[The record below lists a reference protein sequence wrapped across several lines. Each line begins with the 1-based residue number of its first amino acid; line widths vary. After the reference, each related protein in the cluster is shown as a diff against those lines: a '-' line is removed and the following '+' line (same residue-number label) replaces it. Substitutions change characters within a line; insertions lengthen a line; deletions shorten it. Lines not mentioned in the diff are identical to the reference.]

1 MNWQAFFSNCFSTF
15 LRWHDFVICR
25 IWPNNGPG
33 IYFFPLTFDPAIK
46 QAGPLFKHMNIYK
59 PWVINLASRS
69 QTQTSLILLYK
80 EEVSTWQHLES
91 SRRQDEVLATRDHD
105 KSTRILH
112 KNLTTHQPGSQLDI
126 TVFINTVRGH
136 LTTFKSKNQKVVLCQ
151 YWRIALL
158 ESFGSIYRAV
168 CFLLISSVIVEMAKQ
183 VGVILNHL

>member
-69 QTQTSLILLYK
+69 QTQTSLILLW
-80 EEVSTWQHLES
+80 EREVSMRWHLKG
-91 SRRQDEVLATRDHD
+91 SRSQDEVLATREYD
-105 KSTRILH
+105 KSTCILY
-112 KNLTTHQPGSQLDI
+112 KTLIARQKGSQLDI
-126 TVFINTVRGH
+126 TEFKSTVRGH
-136 LTTFKSKNQKVVLCQ
+136 LTTVKSNIRKVVL
-151 YWRIALL
+151 
-158 ESFGSIYRAV
+158 
-168 CFLLISSVIVEMAKQ
+168 
-183 VGVILNHL
+183 